1 MHAPKHIR
9 VVLPILQGREC
20 DRGGGTPES
29 RSAQALLANTL
40 PLFSRPWGSV
50 DASHD
55 APVAVRNRATFCAE
69 AVPRP
74 QGVNRLHLT
83 SRWLRKYQGIIPV
96 APGDS
101 RCLALMKIAG
111 RKLNCYRRGGDRM
124 PRCHEPLDRR
134 KQGPFTTFSIV
145 GTGECRFFTRW
156 ATTRRSSAGA
166 TGVSPV

>member
-111 RKLNCYRRGGDRM
+111 RKLNCYV
-124 PRCHEPLDRR
+124 L
-134 KQGPFTTFSIV
+134 
-145 GTGECRFFTRW
+145 
-156 ATTRRSSAGA
+156 
-166 TGVSPV
+166 